1 LQNFAYFKCCK
12 IQTQKDSIS
21 YICPLILKI
30 QYCRLSLILFRLAKQ
45 MNRNRPQSFILTIF
59 FFLTGFSAMA
69 QNEATIY
76 GYVSDKL
83 GLPLSS
89 VHIYISKTKY
99 RTTSDVSGYYE
110 LKIPANT
117 ANTVIFSFQEKK
129 TEKIVQKLSPG
140 YRYNVN
146 ISIDASITM
155 PEIEI
160 RGDDNMDTDPV
171 IRMDKIP
178 TKTLDMWPSVGTE
191 AVIAAVKSQ
200 PGVSSN
206 NEFSANYSVR
216 GGNYDENL
224 VYINDIEIY
233 RPFLIRSGQQ
243 EGLPIVNSN
252 LVENIFF
259 SAGGFEARYGDRMS
273 SVLDIQYKEPTDFRG
288 SASGSIMGGSMHLE
302 GISKES
308 RNFTYLIG
316 ARYRTNNYLL
326 NSLETEG
333 DYAANFS
340 DIQSYFNYDL
350 TPQSSIGFFSYFGI
364 NSYNLIPQTRE
375 TTYGTSDLVL
385 RLKVYFEGQE
395 ITSYRSFL
403 NAFDYKYNSLND
415 SFRTKFIAS
424 AYNTRETEFFDI
436 MGQYWLDQVD
446 TDPGSET
453 FGESK
458 FNLGIG
464 TFLNHARNTIDA
476 NIFNVQMKNHHIFPK
491 SDLKYGFRIQ
501 YEDINDKIREWRL
514 IDSADYSIPISD
526 KNLEMAEFVKTTINL
541 SSLRATSYLQ
551 NTFLLND
558 TAQAYLTL
566 GLRANYWSYNEE
578 IGVTPRF
585 QFRYEP
591 NRRKIL
597 RKIYE
602 ENNDSSYTRRI
613 VIKAAGGMYYQ
624 PPFYRELRDRV
635 GVLNPE
641 IRSQKSY
648 QILLGMDY
656 YFKMWDRTFKW
667 KTEAYYKYLTD
678 IIPYDIDDIR
688 IRYFAENSARG
699 YVAGIDMQLYGKFVW
714 DMPSWISVSLMQTQE
729 DLENDDYYKIDSET
743 GEKTLQTIGFIPRP
757 TDQRFRT
764 SIFFQ
769 DFFPRDS
776 NHKVHLNFVFGTP
789 LPFGPPEFEYLRNQY
804 RMRAYKRVDVG
815 FSKLLYDAETNP
827 KDKGLLKNTRSIWI
841 RGEIFNMFGFRNVI
855 SYFWVKDVNNNY
867 WGVPNYL
874 TMRRFNV
881 SLTVKF

>member
-1 LQNFAYFKCCK
+1 VPLVSKYYQ
-12 IQTQKDSIS
+12 IQTQKDSIP
-21 YICPLILKI
+21 YICRLILKLH
-30 QYCRLSLILFRLAKQ
+30 YCRLSLLLFRLAKQ
-45 MNRNRPQSFILTIF
+45 MNRNRPKSIIF
-59 FFLTGFSAMA
+59 SFFLFLISFAGIT
-69 QNEATIY
+69 QNEAVIY
-76 GYVSDKL
+76 GFVSDNA
-83 GLPLSS
+83 GLPLSN
-89 VHIYISKTKY
+89 VNIYISKKY
-99 RTTSDVSGYYE
+99 RTTSNTSGYYE
-110 LKIPANT
+110 LMVPSNKINT
-117 ANTVIFSFQEKK
+117 ITYSYTGKK
-129 TEKIVQKLSPG
+129 TERIVQKLSPG
-140 YRYNVN
+140 YRMKIDMQLDVVLTYNPV
-146 ISIDASITM
+146 DITGGNNK
-155 PEIEI
+155 E
-160 RGDDNMDTDPV
+160 TDPIISMERV
-171 IRMDKIP
+171 DTEP
-178 TKTLDMWPSVGTE
+178 LEMWPSVGTE

-252 LVENIFF
+252 LVEDIFF

-273 SVLDIQYKEPTDFRG
+273 SVLDIKYKEPTEFRG
-288 SASGSIMGGSMHLE
+288 SASGSIMGGSLHAE

-333 DYAANFS
+333 DYAANFA
-340 DIQSYFNYDL
+340 DFQSYFNYDIS
-350 TPQSSIGFFSYFGI
+350 PQSNIGFFSYFG
-364 NSYNLIPQTRE
+364 NNTYNLIPQTRE

-403 NAFDYKYNSLND
+403 NAFDYNYKSMND
-415 SFRTKFIAS
+415 SFRMKFIVS
-424 AYNTRETEFFDI
+424 AYNTKETEYFDI

-446 TDPGSET
+446 NDPGSET

-476 NIFNVQMKNHHIFPK
+476 NIYNFQMKNHHVLPK
-491 SDLKYGFRIQ
+491 SDLKYGFRVQ
-501 YEDINDKIREWRL
+501 YEDINDDIREWRML
-514 IDSADYSIPISD
+514 DSADYSIPISD
-526 KNLEMAEFVKTTINL
+526 GDLELSELIKTTINL
-541 SSLRATSYLQ
+541 SSFRATSYVQ
-551 NTFLLND
+551 NTFLLHD
-558 TAQAYLTL
+558 TSQAYLTL
-566 GLRANYWSYNEE
+566 GVRANYWSYNEE

-585 QFRYEP
+585 QFRFEP
-591 NRRKIL
+591 NRKKIL

-602 ENNDSSYTRRI
+602 GEMNYSEVKNRI
-613 VIKAAGGMYYQ
+613 VVKAAGGMYYQ
-624 PPFYRELRDRV
+624 PPFYRELRDKA

-641 IRSQKSY
+641 IRAQKSY
-648 QILLGMDY
+648 QILVGADY
-656 YFKMWDRTFKW
+656 YFKLWDKTFKW

-678 IIPYDIDDIR
+678 IIPYDIDDVR
-688 IRYFAENSARG
+688 IRYHAENSAVG
-699 YVAGIDMQLYGKFVW
+699 YVAGIDMQLYGNFVW

-729 DLENDDYYKIDSET
+729 DLENDDYYTTDPET
-743 GEKTLQTIGFIPRP
+743 GEKTLQTIGYIPRP

-764 SIFFQ
+764 SVFFQ
-769 DFFPRDS
+769 DFFPKDS

-789 LPFGPPEFEYLRNQY
+789 LPFGPPEFEHLRNQY

-815 FSKLLYDAETNP
+815 FSKLLYDADVNP
-827 KDKGLLKNTRSIWI
+827 KHKGLLKHTRSIWVN
-841 RGEIFNMFGFRNVI
+841 GEIFNMFGFRNVI

-874 TMRRFNV
+874 TARRFNV